1 MRARSCCIRI
11 SNAYRRPSAPL
22 VASSRPNLA
31 LQCSADHALG
41 ALRPCL
47 PGHRFHH
54 LFLLQR
60 GGHRRSRGT
69 RLGTVHY
76 RSNEPKIASGRPAFA
91 EI

>member
-1 MRARSCCIRI
+1 VRGRSCCIRI

-22 VASSRPNLA
+22 LASSRPNFA
-31 LQCSADHALG
+31 LQCSADHAPG
-41 ALRPCL
+41 DLRPCL

-69 RLGTVHY
+69 QLCTIRY
-76 RSNEPKIASGRPAFA
+76 RSNAPKIASA
-91 EI
+91 